1 MNAIA
6 ARQTVRRIAIAG
18 SFLTLLTTFGCGSD
32 DSSAEDPAASSSS
45 SAGTPSAPAGGM
57 DPEQLQ
63 EIQACLEAAG
73 IDTQMPTGMPT
84 DMPTD
89 MPSDM
94 PTGMPTDMPTDM
106 PGGGGPGGQLNDPEV
121 QAALEACGIELPEG
135 RPSSPPS

>member
-32 DSSAEDPAASSSS
+32 DTSAEDPAASSSS

-84 DMPTD
+84 DMP
-89 MPSDM
+89 SE
-94 PTGMPTDMPTDM
+94 MPTDMPTDM

>member
-73 IDTQMPTGMPT
+73 IDSERYTGWAF
-84 DMPTD
+84 
-89 MPSDM
+89 
-94 PTGMPTDMPTDM
+94 GM
-106 PGGGGPGGQLNDPEV
+106 GPGRIAMSRYGIPDIRLLYDSDVRFLEQL
-121 QAALEACGIELPEG
+121 A
-135 RPSSPPS
+135 R